1 MDTATIHP
9 TREALKQEIL
19 RTILREAKGRFDR
32 QIMDDVER
40 AEIIARIKRLNRRL
54 KLA

>member
-1 MDTATIHP
+1 M
-9 TREALKQEIL
+9 L

-32 QIMDDVER
+32 QIMDDDER
-40 AEIIARIKRLNRRL
+40 AEILVRIKRLNRRL